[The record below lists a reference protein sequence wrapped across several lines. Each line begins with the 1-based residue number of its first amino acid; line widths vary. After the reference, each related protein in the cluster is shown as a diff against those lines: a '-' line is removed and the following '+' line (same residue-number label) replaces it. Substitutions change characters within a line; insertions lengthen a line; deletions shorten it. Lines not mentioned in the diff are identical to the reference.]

1 MDWVALNDGMDGSQC
16 VEYSLNYKIKKENL
30 IINFGS
36 LYNFISIKVL
46 LTDGIIDYDF
56 ISLAVVT
63 FFRYISVPLYVF
75 SLLETCIANY
85 FLAFSH

>member
-1 MDWVALNDGMDGSQC
+1 M
-16 VEYSLNYKIKKENL
+16 YYRILNYKIKKENL

-46 LTDGIIDYDF
+46 LTDGIIDYSVDYDF

-75 SLLETCIANY
+75 SLLETYIANY
-85 FLAFSH
+85 FLAFPH

>member
-1 MDWVALNDGMDGSQC
+1 MDGSQC

-46 LTDGIIDYDF
+46 LTDGIIDYSVDYDF

>member
-1 MDWVALNDGMDGSQC
+1 MYFFYCVRFTGSI
-16 VEYSLNYKIKKENL
+16 L
-30 IINFGS
+30 NFGS

-46 LTDGIIDYDF
+46 LTDGIIDYSVDYDF

-75 SLLETCIANY
+75 SLLETCIEII
-85 FLAFSH
+85 S

>member
-1 MDWVALNDGMDGSQC
+1 MPVHEWTIATAC
-16 VEYSLNYKIKKENL
+16 RTKENL

-46 LTDGIIDYDF
+46 LTDGIIDYSVDYDF

-75 SLLETCIANY
+75 SLLETYIANY

>member
-1 MDWVALNDGMDGSQC
+1 MDWVAPPPWNTH
-16 VEYSLNYKIKKENL
+16 L

-46 LTDGIIDYDF
+46 LTDGIIDYSVDYDF

-75 SLLETCIANY
+75 SLLETCIEII
-85 FLAFSH
+85 S

>member
-1 MDWVALNDGMDGSQC
+1 M
-16 VEYSLNYKIKKENL
+16 
-30 IINFGS
+30 
-36 LYNFISIKVL
+36 SIKVL
-46 LTDGIIDYDF
+46 LTDGIIDYSVDYDF